1 MKLLSQE
8 QIRDY
13 SDKRVMLPLSGGIN
27 SIYDIK
33 ENGKRVF
40 THNNCLAE
48 VDPSYDVWEC
58 GDTYATVGSPKG
70 FLYTMNRHV
79 ITRQFGSSSPMLRE
93 RLYKVANCDPN
104 AKLSQHEI
112 TVSCKS

>member
-40 THNNCLAE
+40 THNNCL
-48 VDPSYDVWEC
+48 P
-58 GDTYATVGSPKG
+58 
-70 FLYTMNRHV
+70 
-79 ITRQFGSSSPMLRE
+79 
-93 RLYKVANCDPN
+93 
-104 AKLSQHEI
+104 
-112 TVSCKS
+112 CKNMSASN